1 MSTLKLNKQR
11 YEDMVGLYVLVT
23 GTDQSKKKKKK
34 KRQNQEELIQRQGF
48 PLPIG
53 EHLFNSLV

>member
-1 MSTLKLNKQR
+1 
-11 YEDMVGLYVLVT
+11 MVGLYVLVT
-23 GTDQSKKKKKK
+23 GTDQSKKNKKKQR
-34 KRQNQEELIQRQGF
+34 RQNQEELTQRQGF